1 MTLSDLASIGSLISG
16 VAVLISLVYLGLQMR
31 QSARHSQALI
41 QQGRASR
48 TMEILTRWAEFDW
61 SDGMDACLNGSPDV
75 NARDLRRFISL
86 MRAYFVNY
94 EDSFIQHS
102 EGLLEGAAFANV
114 EAALRTTMTGPGHRA
129 AWQVVRGAFDRRCLP
144 GLHGRRH
151 RRHRGRAVRLGDGA
165 VEGGDARSIVD
176 ALTR

>member
-1 MTLSDLASIGSLISG
+1 MTLSDLASIGSLVSG

-61 SDGMDACLNGSPDV
+61 SEGMEACVSGSPAV
-75 NARDLRRFISL
+75 NPRDLRRFIGL

-94 EDSFIQHS
+94 EDSFLQHS
-102 EGLLEGAAFANV
+102 LGLLEGAAFANV

-129 AWQVVRGAFDRRCLP
+129 AWQVVRDAFDR
-144 GLHGRRH
+144 
-151 RRHRGRAVRLGDGA
+151 AFQDYMDGIIA
-165 VEGGDARSIVD
+165 ETTPAAPNA
-176 ALTR
+176 ALERWKAATAPAPVAAAT

>member
-94 EDSFIQHS
+94 EDSFIQHC

-129 AWQVVRGAFDRRCLP
+129 AWQVVRDAFDR
-144 GLHGRRH
+144 
-151 RRHRGRAVRLGDGA
+151 AFQDYMDGIIA
-165 VEGGDARSIVD
+165 ETTGAPFVSTLQRWKEVTITATVP
-176 ALTR
+176 T

>member
-61 SDGMDACLNGSPDV
+61 SDGMDACVSGSPDV
-75 NARDLRRFISL
+75 SPRDLRRFISL

-129 AWQVVRGAFDRRCLP
+129 AWQVVRGAFDRAFQDYMDGVIGDTEGVQFASVMERWKEVT
-144 GLHGRRH
+144 
-151 RRHRGRAVRLGDGA
+151 RGA
-165 VEGGDARSIVD
+165 SS
-176 ALTR
+176 TP

>member
-1 MTLSDLASIGSLISG
+1 MTFADLASIGNLTSG

-61 SDGMDACLNGSPDV
+61 SEGMEACVRGSPDV
-75 NARDLRRFISL
+75 DARDLRRFISL

-94 EDSFIQHS
+94 EDSFLQHR
-102 EGLLEGAAFANV
+102 EGLLEAAAFANV
-114 EAALRTTMTGPGHRA
+114 EAALYSTMTGPGHRA
-129 AWQVVRGAFDRRCLP
+129 AWKVVRGAFDRAFQDYLDGVIADTTAAPFSSTLERWKDATAPAAAP
-144 GLHGRRH
+144 G
-151 RRHRGRAVRLGDGA
+151 
-165 VEGGDARSIVD
+165 
-176 ALTR
+176 